1 MAGFCEQFAGLGSS
15 LDSFEDVNLAC
26 KADEIHDVIEQLP
39 DGYQTKNG
47 ERGTGLSGGQ
57 KQRIAIAQALLKRP
71 KILVF
76 NEAVS
81 SLDRHT
87 AEHFAKTINKLKG
100 KVTMLLLRIRFREG
114 CRWMRCSRLARIVS
128 TVRGWRSWGRK
139 GVIDYWNKRVLD
151 IQSPDPLLK
160 HILQFS
166 IEI

>member
-39 DGYQTKNG
+39 DGYQTKIG

-100 KVTMLLLRIRFREG
+100 QVTMIFITHQIPKGLQVDEVFSFGNDKQHNTKVGVVREG
-114 CRWMRCSRLARIVS
+114 DSSRV
-128 TVRGWRSWGRK
+128 
-139 GVIDYWNKRVLD
+139 
-151 IQSPDPLLK
+151 
-160 HILQFS
+160 
-166 IEI
+166 